1 MIRFDLKQID
11 HVRLN
16 IFDLKGRHIASLG
29 DEIMLS
35 NQNIKPRILLESS
48 FNWINSTPFSSIS

>member
-1 MIRFDLKQID
+1 MIGL
-11 HVRLN
+11 
-16 IFDLKGRHIASLG
+16 GLG

-35 NQNIKPRILLESS
+35 NQNIKPRILHESS